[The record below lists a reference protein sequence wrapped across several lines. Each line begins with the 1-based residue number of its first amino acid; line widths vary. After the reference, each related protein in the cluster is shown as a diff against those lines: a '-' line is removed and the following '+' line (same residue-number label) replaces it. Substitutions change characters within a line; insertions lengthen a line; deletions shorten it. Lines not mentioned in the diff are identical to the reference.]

1 MKRNTE
7 VKKENILGSEIDK
20 NMYHGLKD
28 IYIVLEDTKTLDRS
42 FKKTFLQ
49 QASGSWCLGNAEG

>member
-7 VKKENILGSEIDK
+7 MTKENILGSEIDK
-20 NMYHGLKD
+20 NMCHGLKD

-49 QASGSWCLGNAEG
+49 QASGS

>member
-49 QASGSWCLGNAEG
+49 QASGS